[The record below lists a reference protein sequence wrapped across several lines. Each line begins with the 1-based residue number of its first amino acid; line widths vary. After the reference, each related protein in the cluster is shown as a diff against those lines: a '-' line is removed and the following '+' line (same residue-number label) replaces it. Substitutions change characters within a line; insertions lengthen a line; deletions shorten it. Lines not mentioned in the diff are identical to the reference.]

1 MSDLAL
7 GKGTMVSGI
16 AMLRDGKPFKL
27 LHEDKT
33 GLVKELPDLLQP
45 VGVLR
50 IHARACCAR
59 AEFPARVLKGGTA
72 AVSP

>member
-33 GLVKELPDLLQP
+33 GLVKELPTSYSLSESYEFTPVLAALVQSFQP
-45 VGVLR
+45 G
-50 IHARACCAR
+50 
-59 AEFPARVLKGGTA
+59 F
-72 AVSP
+72 